1 VLSPERRGW
10 RHARLLSSA
19 NTTYNRD
26 YRAETPNGDQFP
38 LATVFARDDEKLHHR
53 WSGELLVAPTDPG
66 QHPRHVDVMWPVWAN
81 FDKTPDGRG
90 TDWHPKLEYS

>member
-38 LATVFARDDEKLHHR
+38 LATVFARDDGSSTTAGAASSSSLR
-53 WSGELLVAPTDPG
+53 RTPG